1 MFNIQEFDGTM
12 QSRNYIFDEVNEEKS
27 PPFSP
32 SANQLFLTPSPFVT
46 DWSNLS
52 KFNNMSAPLSPDK
65 SPLLRPISKS
75 VIIPRKIPSMFQF
88 NVDRE
93 HLLDSN
99 C

>member
-1 MFNIQEFDGTM
+1 MFNIKEFDGTM
-12 QSRNYIFDEVNEEKS
+12 QNRNFIFDEVNEEKS

-52 KFNNMSAPLSPDK
+52 KFNNNMSVPLSPDK
-65 SPLLRPISKS
+65 SPLRLISKS

-88 NVDRE
+88 NIDRE